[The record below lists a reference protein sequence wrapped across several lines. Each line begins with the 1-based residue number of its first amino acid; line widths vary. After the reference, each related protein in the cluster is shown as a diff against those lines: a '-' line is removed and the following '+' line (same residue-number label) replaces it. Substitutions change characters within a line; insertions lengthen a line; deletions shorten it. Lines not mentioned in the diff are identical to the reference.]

1 MKLCFYTDFTMS
13 GMTGGIGRATTV
25 LNDYFRNHFGWKVYS
40 IYAFEA
46 KDDCVRA
53 VNDGAIQLR
62 LHDRLGMRRLAKNYV
77 RATEFI
83 RQNQIQIVIIQ
94 TSMDVVAKLRKVLDR
109 DNLNN
114 VKIISVLHYSPGT
127 DEFPISLSELKSN
140 ILQGKASAKNL
151 LKGIVA
157 PAYNIFEHH
166 ATVKAYQNAYK
177 YGDAVILLSD
187 SYISAYKEFAH
198 LKDTNKLLAIP
209 NCLPFEHTLTN
220 EEIEAKDKTA
230 LVVGRMVDFPK
241 RISLILKMWQTIEQ
255 HPVAKDWN
263 LDIVGD
269 GPDLETFKSLANK
282 LGLLHC
288 IFHGRKDPID
298 YYRHASLFFMT
309 SEFEGFPMTL
319 VEAQMMGCVPVAF
332 DTFDSLKEV
341 VTDKEN
347 GRIIPNNDTEKYVNT
362 VIELMNS
369 SDTRLKL
376 VQNGL
381 NNCQRYSQQ
390 TICNRWKSLIES
402 FVVSRQ

>member
-1 MKLCFYTDFTMS
+1 MS

-25 LNDYFRNHFGWKVYS
+25 LNDYFRNCFGWKVYS

-53 VNDGAIQLR
+53 VNDGSIQLR
-62 LHDRLGMRRLAKNYV
+62 LHDRLGMRRLTQNYV
-77 RATEFI
+77 LATDFI

-94 TSMDVVAKLRKVLDR
+94 TSMDVVAKLRKALDR
-109 DNLNN
+109 GNLHN

-151 LKGIVA
+151 LKGIAA
-157 PAYNIFEHH
+157 PAYNTLEHF
-166 ATVKAYQNAYK
+166 ATIKAYQNAYK
-177 YGDAVILLSD
+177 YGEAVILLSD
-187 SYISAYKEFAH
+187 SYIPTYKEFAH
-198 LKDTNKLLAIP
+198 LKDTDKLLAIP
-209 NCLPFEHTLTN
+209 NCLPFEHTLTH
-220 EEIEAKDKTA
+220 EEIEAKGKTA

-255 HPVAKDWN
+255 SPVAKDWN
-263 LDIVGD
+263 LEIVGD
-269 GPDLETFKSLANK
+269 GPDFETFKSLANK
-282 LGLLHC
+282 YGLMRC
-288 IFHGRKDPID
+288 TFHGRKDPFD
-298 YYRHASLFFMT
+298 YYRRASLFFMT

-319 VEAQMMGCVPVAF
+319 VEAQMMGCVPVVF

-347 GRIIPNNDTEKYVNT
+347 GRIIPNNDTEKYVDT

-369 SDTRLKL
+369 SDTRFKL

-381 NNCQRYSQQ
+381 NNCQCYSQQ

-402 FVVSRQ
+402 LVVSRQ

>member
-1 MKLCFYTDFTMS
+1 
-13 GMTGGIGRATTV
+13 MTGGIGRATTV

-53 VNDGAIQLR
+53 VNDGSIQLR
-62 LHDRLGMRRLAKNYV
+62 LHDRLGMRRLVQNYA

-94 TSMDVVAKLRKVLDR
+94 TSMDVVAKLRKALDR
-109 DNLNN
+109 GNLQN

-157 PAYNIFEHH
+157 PAYNTLEHF
-166 ATVKAYQNAYK
+166 ATIKAYQNAYK

-209 NCLPFEHTLTN
+209 NCLPFEHTLTH

-298 YYRHASLFFMT
+298 YYRRSSLFFMT

-332 DTFDSLKEV
+332 YTFDSLKEV

-347 GRIIPNNDTEKYVNT
+347 GRIIPNNDTEKYVDT

-376 VQNGL
+376 VKNAL

-390 TICNRWKSLIES
+390 TICNRWKSLIEYL
-402 FVVSRQ
+402 VVSRL

>member
-1 MKLCFYTDFTMS
+1 
-13 GMTGGIGRATTV
+13 MTGGIGRATTV

-53 VNDGAIQLR
+53 VNDGSIQLR
-62 LHDRLGMRRLAKNYV
+62 LHDRLGMRRLAQNYV

-94 TSMDVVAKLRKVLDR
+94 TSMDVVAKLRKALDR
-109 DNLNN
+109 DNLHN

-157 PAYNIFEHH
+157 PAYNTFEHH

-198 LKDTNKLLAIP
+198 LKDSNKILAIP
-209 NCLPFEHTLTN
+209 NCLPFEHTLTH
-220 EEIEAKDKTA
+220 EEIEVKGKTA

-269 GPDLETFKSLANK
+269 GPDLEIFKSLANK
-282 LGLLHC
+282 FELLHC
-288 IFHGRKDPID
+288 TFHGRKDPID
-298 YYRHASLFFMT
+298 YYRRSSLFFMT

-347 GRIIPNNDTEKYVNT
+347 GRIIPNNDTEKYVDT
-362 VIELMNS
+362 VIELMKS

-381 NNCQRYSQQ
+381 NNCHRYSQQ

-402 FVVSRQ
+402 LVVSRQ

>member
-1 MKLCFYTDFTMS
+1 
-13 GMTGGIGRATTV
+13 MTGGIGRATTV

-62 LHDRLGMRRLAKNYV
+62 LHDRLGMRRLVQNYA

-94 TSMDVVAKLRKVLDR
+94 TSMDVVAKLPKALDR
-109 DNLNN
+109 DNLHN

-209 NCLPFEHTLTN
+209 NCLPFEHTLTH

-298 YYRHASLFFMT
+298 YYRRSSLFFMT

-332 DTFDSLKEV
+332 YTFDSLKEV

-347 GRIIPNNDTEKYVNT
+347 GRIIPNNDTEKYVDT

-376 VQNGL
+376 VKNAL

-390 TICNRWKSLIES
+390 TICNRWKSLIEYL
-402 FVVSRQ
+402 VVSRL

>member
-1 MKLCFYTDFTMS
+1 
-13 GMTGGIGRATTV
+13 MTGGIGRATTV
-25 LNDYFRNHFGWKVYS
+25 LNDYFRNCFGWKVYS

-53 VNDGAIQLR
+53 VNDGSIQLR
-62 LHDRLGMRRLAKNYV
+62 LHDRLGMRRLTQNYV
-77 RATEFI
+77 LATDFI

-94 TSMDVVAKLRKVLDR
+94 TSMDVVAKLRKALDR
-109 DNLNN
+109 GNLQN

-157 PAYNIFEHH
+157 PAYNTLEHF
-166 ATVKAYQNAYK
+166 ATIKAYQNAYK

-187 SYISAYKEFAH
+187 SYIPAYKEFAH
-198 LKDTNKLLAIP
+198 LKDTKKLLAIP
-209 NCLPFEHTLTN
+209 NCLPFEHTLTH
-220 EEIEAKDKTA
+220 EEIEAKGKTA

-255 HPVAKDWN
+255 SPVAKDWN
-263 LDIVGD
+263 LEIVGD
-269 GPDLETFKSLANK
+269 GPDLETFKKLASN
-282 LGLLHC
+282 LGLKHYT
-288 IFHGRKDPID
+288 FHGRKDPID
-298 YYRHASLFFMT
+298 YYRHASLFLMT

-347 GRIIPNNDTEKYVNT
+347 GRIIPNNDTEKYVDT

-376 VQNGL
+376 VKNAL

-390 TICNRWKSLIES
+390 TICNRWKSLIEYL
-402 FVVSRQ
+402 VVSRL

>member
-1 MKLCFYTDFTMS
+1 
-13 GMTGGIGRATTV
+13 MTGGIGRATTV

-94 TSMDVVAKLRKVLDR
+94 TSMDVVAKLRKALDR
-109 DNLNN
+109 GNLQN

-157 PAYNIFEHH
+157 PAYNTLEHF
-166 ATVKAYQNAYK
+166 ATIKAYQNAYK

-347 GRIIPNNDTEKYVNT
+347 GRIIPNNDTEKYVDT
-362 VIELMNS
+362 VIELMKS
-369 SDTRLKL
+369 GDTRLKL

-390 TICNRWKSLIES
+390 TICNRWKSLIEYL
-402 FVVSRQ
+402 VVSRL

>member
-1 MKLCFYTDFTMS
+1 
-13 GMTGGIGRATTV
+13 MTGGIGRASTV

-94 TSMDVVAKLRKVLDR
+94 TSMDVVAKLRKALDR
-109 DNLNN
+109 GNLQN

-157 PAYNIFEHH
+157 PAYNTLEHF
-166 ATVKAYQNAYK
+166 ATIKAYQNAYK

-347 GRIIPNNDTEKYVNT
+347 GRIIPNNDTEKYVDT
-362 VIELMNS
+362 VIELMKS
-369 SDTRLKL
+369 GDTRLKL

-390 TICNRWKSLIES
+390 TICNRWKSLIEYL
-402 FVVSRQ
+402 VVSRL

>member
-1 MKLCFYTDFTMS
+1 MS

-25 LNDYFRNHFGWKVYS
+25 LNDYFRNCFGWKVYS

-157 PAYNIFEHH
+157 PAYNTFEHH

-187 SYISAYKEFAH
+187 SYIPTYKEFAH

-347 GRIIPNNDTEKYVNT
+347 GRIIPNNDTEKYVDT

-376 VQNGL
+376 VKNAL

-390 TICNRWKSLIES
+390 TICNRWKSLIEYL
-402 FVVSRQ
+402 VVSRL

>member
-1 MKLCFYTDFTMS
+1 
-13 GMTGGIGRATTV
+13 MTGGIGRATTV

-46 KDDCVRA
+46 KEDCVRA

-62 LHDRLGMRRLAKNYV
+62 LHDRLGMRRLAQNYE
-77 RATEFI
+77 RATSFI
-83 RQNQIQIVIIQ
+83 RQNKIQVVIIQ
-94 TSMDVVAKLRKVLDR
+94 TSMDVVAKLRKALDK
-109 DNLNN
+109 DNLHD

-140 ILQGKASAKNL
+140 ILQGKVSGKNL

-157 PAYNIFEHH
+157 PAYNAFEHH

-187 SYISAYKEFAH
+187 SYIPAYKEFAH
-198 LKDTNKLLAIP
+198 LKDTNKVLAIP
-209 NCLPFEHTLTN
+209 NCLPFEHTLTH

-263 LDIVGD
+263 LEIVGD
-269 GPDLETFKSLANK
+269 GPDLESFKSLANK
-282 LGLLHC
+282 LGLFHC
-288 IFHGRKDPID
+288 TFHGRRDPFD
-298 YYRHASLFFMT
+298 FYRRASLFFMT

-319 VEAQMMGCVPVAF
+319 VEAQMMGCVPIAF
-332 DTFDSLKEV
+332 DTFESLKEV

-347 GRIIPNNDTEKYVNT
+347 GRIIPNDDTEKYVDT

-369 SDTRLKL
+369 FDTRLKL

-390 TICNRWKSLIES
+390 TICNCWKSLIES
-402 FVVSRQ
+402 LVVSRQ

>member
-157 PAYNIFEHH
+157 PAYNTFEHH

-187 SYISAYKEFAH
+187 SYIPTYKEFAH

-298 YYRHASLFFMT
+298 YYRRSSLFFMT

-332 DTFDSLKEV
+332 YTFDSLKEV

-347 GRIIPNNDTEKYVNT
+347 GRIIPNNDTEKYV
-362 VIELMNS
+362 
-369 SDTRLKL
+369 D
-376 VQNGL
+376 
-381 NNCQRYSQQ
+381 
-390 TICNRWKSLIES
+390 
-402 FVVSRQ
+402 

>member
-1 MKLCFYTDFTMS
+1 
-13 GMTGGIGRATTV
+13 MTGGIGRATTV
-25 LNDYFRNHFGWKVYS
+25 LNDYFRNCFGWKVYS

-53 VNDGAIQLR
+53 VNDGSIQLR
-62 LHDRLGMRRLAKNYV
+62 LHDRLGMRRLAQNYV

-94 TSMDVVAKLRKVLDR
+94 TSMDVVAKLRKALDR
-109 DNLNN
+109 GNLQN

-157 PAYNIFEHH
+157 PAYNTLEHF
-166 ATVKAYQNAYK
+166 ATIKAYQNAYK

-209 NCLPFEHTLTN
+209 NCLPFEHTLTH

-288 IFHGRKDPID
+288 TFHGRKDPID
-298 YYRHASLFFMT
+298 YYRL
-309 SEFEGFPMTL
+309 TL
-319 VEAQMMGCVPVAF
+319 VEAQMMGCIPVSF

>member
-1 MKLCFYTDFTMS
+1 
-13 GMTGGIGRATTV
+13 MTGGIGRATTV

-53 VNDGAIQLR
+53 VNDGSIQLR
-62 LHDRLGMRRLAKNYV
+62 LHDRLGMRRLAQNYV

-140 ILQGKASAKNL
+140 ILQGKASAKNF

-157 PAYNIFEHH
+157 PAYNTFEHH

-187 SYISAYKEFAH
+187 SYIPTYKEFAH

-269 GPDLETFKSLANK
+269 GQDLETFKSLANK

-298 YYRHASLFFMT
+298 YYRNASLFFMT

-347 GRIIPNNDTEKYVNT
+347 GRIIPNNDTEKYVDT
-362 VIELMNS
+362 VIELMKS
-369 SDTRLKL
+369 GDTRLKL

>member
-1 MKLCFYTDFTMS
+1 
-13 GMTGGIGRATTV
+13 MTGGIGRASTV

-62 LHDRLGMRRLAKNYV
+62 LHDRLGMRRLAQNYA

-83 RQNQIQIVIIQ
+83 RQNQIQIVVIQ
-94 TSMDVVAKLRKVLDR
+94 TSMDVVAKLRKALDR
-109 DNLNN
+109 DNLHN

-127 DEFPISLSELKSN
+127 DEN

-209 NCLPFEHTLTN
+209 NCLPFEHTLTH

-298 YYRHASLFFMT
+298 YYRRSSLFFMT

-347 GRIIPNNDTEKYVNT
+347 GRIIPNNDTEKYVDT

-390 TICNRWKSLIES
+390 TICNRWKSLIEYL
-402 FVVSRQ
+402 VVSRL

>member
-1 MKLCFYTDFTMS
+1 
-13 GMTGGIGRATTV
+13 MTGGIGRATTV
-25 LNDYFRNHFGWKVYS
+25 LNDYFRNCFGWKVYS

-157 PAYNIFEHH
+157 PAYNTFEHH

-187 SYISAYKEFAH
+187 SYIPTYKEFAH

-347 GRIIPNNDTEKYVNT
+347 GRIIPNNDTEKYVDT

-376 VQNGL
+376 VKNAL

-390 TICNRWKSLIES
+390 TICNRWKSLIEYL
-402 FVVSRQ
+402 VVSRL

>member
-1 MKLCFYTDFTMS
+1 
-13 GMTGGIGRATTV
+13 MTGGIGRATTV

-46 KDDCVRA
+46 KDDCVRS
-53 VNDGAIQLR
+53 VNDGSIQLR
-62 LHDRLGMRRLAKNYV
+62 LHDRLGMRRLAQNYV

-94 TSMDVVAKLRKVLDR
+94 TSMDVVAKLRKALDR
-109 DNLNN
+109 GNLQN

-157 PAYNIFEHH
+157 PAYNTLEHF
-166 ATVKAYQNAYK
+166 ATIKAYQNAYK

-209 NCLPFEHTLTN
+209 NCLPFEHTLTH

-298 YYRHASLFFMT
+298 YYRRSSLFFMT

-347 GRIIPNNDTEKYVNT
+347 GRIIPNNDTEKYVDT

-402 FVVSRQ
+402 LVVSKQ

>member
-157 PAYNIFEHH
+157 PAYNTFEHH

-187 SYISAYKEFAH
+187 SYIPTYKEFAH

-298 YYRHASLFFMT
+298 YYRRSSLFFMT

-319 VEAQMMGCVPVAF
+319 VEAQMMGCVPVVF
-332 DTFDSLKEV
+332 DTFNSLKEV
-341 VTDKEN
+341 VTDNEN
-347 GRIIPNNDTEKYVNT
+347 GRIIPNNDTEKYVDT

-376 VQNGL
+376 VKNAL

-390 TICNRWKSLIES
+390 TICNRWKSLIEYL
-402 FVVSRQ
+402 VVSRL

>member
-1 MKLCFYTDFTMS
+1 MS

-62 LHDRLGMRRLAKNYV
+62 LHDRLGMRRLTQNYV

-83 RQNQIQIVIIQ
+83 SQNQIQIVIIQ
-94 TSMDVVAKLRKVLDR
+94 TSMDVVAKLRKALDR
-109 DNLNN
+109 GNLQN

-157 PAYNIFEHH
+157 PAYNTLEHF
-166 ATVKAYQNAYK
+166 ATIKAYQNAYK

-347 GRIIPNNDTEKYVNT
+347 GRIIPNNDTEKYVDT

-376 VQNGL
+376 VKNAL

-390 TICNRWKSLIES
+390 TICNRWKSLIEYL
-402 FVVSRQ
+402 VVSRL

>member
-1 MKLCFYTDFTMS
+1 
-13 GMTGGIGRATTV
+13 MTGGIGRATTV

-53 VNDGAIQLR
+53 VNDGSIQLR
-62 LHDRLGMRRLAKNYV
+62 LHDRLGMRRLAQNYV

-94 TSMDVVAKLRKVLDR
+94 TSMDVVAKLRKALDR
-109 DNLNN
+109 GNLQN

-157 PAYNIFEHH
+157 PAYNTLEHF
-166 ATVKAYQNAYK
+166 ATIKAYQNAYK

-209 NCLPFEHTLTN
+209 NCLPFEHTLTH

-255 HPVAKDWN
+255 NPVAKDWN

-269 GPDLETFKSLANK
+269 GPDLETFNSLANK

-347 GRIIPNNDTEKYVNT
+347 GRIIPNNDTEKYVDT
-362 VIELMNS
+362 VIELMKS

-376 VQNGL
+376 VKNGL

-402 FVVSRQ
+402 LVVSRL

>member
-94 TSMDVVAKLRKVLDR
+94 TSMDVVAKLRKALDR
-109 DNLNN
+109 GNLQN

-157 PAYNIFEHH
+157 PAYNTLEHF
-166 ATVKAYQNAYK
+166 ATIKAYQNAYK

-209 NCLPFEHTLTN
+209 NCLPFEHTLTH

-255 HPVAKDWN
+255 NPVAKDWN

-298 YYRHASLFFMT
+298 YYRRSSLFFMT

-332 DTFDSLKEV
+332 YTFDSLKEV

-347 GRIIPNNDTEKYVNT
+347 GRIIPNNDTEKYVDT

-376 VQNGL
+376 VKNAL

>member
-1 MKLCFYTDFTMS
+1 MS

-25 LNDYFRNHFGWKVYS
+25 LNDYFRNCFGWKVYS

-53 VNDGAIQLR
+53 VNDGSIQLR
-62 LHDRLGMRRLAKNYV
+62 LHDRLGMRRLTQNYV
-77 RATEFI
+77 LATDFI

-94 TSMDVVAKLRKVLDR
+94 TSMDVVAKLRKALDR
-109 DNLNN
+109 GNLHN

-151 LKGIVA
+151 LKGIAA
-157 PAYNIFEHH
+157 PAYNTLEHF
-166 ATVKAYQNAYK
+166 ATIKAYQNAYK

-187 SYISAYKEFAH
+187 SYIPTYKEFAH
-198 LKDTNKLLAIP
+198 LKDTDKLLAIP
-209 NCLPFEHTLTN
+209 NCLPFEHTLTH
-220 EEIEAKDKTA
+220 EEIEAKGKTA

-255 HPVAKDWN
+255 SPVAKDWN
-263 LDIVGD
+263 LEIVGD

-288 IFHGRKDPID
+288 TFHGRRDPID
-298 YYRHASLFFMT
+298 FYRRASLFFMT

-319 VEAQMMGCVPVAF
+319 VEAQMMGCVPVVF
-332 DTFDSLKEV
+332 DTFNSLKEV

-347 GRIIPNNDTEKYVNT
+347 GRIIPNKDTEKYVDT

-369 SDTRLKL
+369 SDTRFKL

-381 NNCQRYSQQ
+381 NNCQCYSQQ

-402 FVVSRQ
+402 LVVSRQ